1 MRDRS
6 AVDQKPQKA
15 FYSDDSEGSEEV
27 RRKTPATK
35 DRRQGVMPEQFLGF
49 LRFLFFSS
57 HPLL

>member
-15 FYSDDSEGSEEV
+15 FYSEGSEEV
-27 RRKTPATK
+27 RRKTPARK
-35 DRRQGVMPEQFLGF
+35 DRKQSVMPEQFLGF